1 MMSGSLSPFWLSHRA
16 QLTLEREVNVL
27 TAQQINSKFESLKS
41 TGFNPISLWE
51 RVGGDIE
58 LLGDLVEIFAEEC
71 PGMMARIEQAVASG
85 NAAELQK
92 TSHKFKG
99 SVLQFSASDAAAIA
113 ADLEE
118 MGRTNSMGNAS
129 HAFARLKE
137 QVISL
142 NAALGLMMSQ
152 AKPE

>member
-1 MMSGSLSPFWLSHRA
+1 MF
-16 QLTLEREVNVL
+16 TTE
-27 TAQQINSKFESLKS
+27 QIHSKFGSLKS
-41 TGFNPISLWE
+41 SGFNPISLWE

-71 PGMMARIEQAVASG
+71 PVMMARIEQAVITG
-85 NAAELQK
+85 NALELQK
-92 TSHKFKG
+92 ASHKLKG
-99 SVLQFSASDAAAIA
+99 SVLQFSASEAATIA
-113 ADLEE
+113 SSLEE

-137 QVISL
+137 QIVVL
-142 NAALGLMMSQ
+142 NGALGLMIRQ